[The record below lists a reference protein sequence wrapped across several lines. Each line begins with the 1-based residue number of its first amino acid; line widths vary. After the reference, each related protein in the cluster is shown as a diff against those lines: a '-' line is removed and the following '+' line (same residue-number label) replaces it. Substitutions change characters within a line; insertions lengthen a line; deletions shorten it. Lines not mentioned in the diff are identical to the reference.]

1 MATTRNVELMR
12 DAYQK
17 LDGLGLSFGL
27 PAYSDSITDE
37 DITKYLGLDLK
48 DTLREIGMTNAD
60 LVVSMSKDEMMIED
74 RIVYHAL
81 RRFRNK
87 ASVFFKFS
95 TATDGKTIDKQQIP
109 KILAQMIQ
117 EYDNEWIN
125 WKKSSGGSIW
135 TRASTVVTNGN
146 TD

>member
-48 DTLREIGMTNAD
+48 DTLREIGMVNAD
-60 LVVSMSKDEMMIED
+60 LVVSMSKDEMMVED

-135 TRASTVVTNGN
+135 TRTSTVVTNGN